1 MSDKGD
7 FKTDPA
13 IPGLFRI
20 YIFPKEFKENL
31 CIFVQYEMKNIYIK
45 KTNTLRPLPLFYLN
59 KSVLCFREY
68 VKV

>member
-20 YIFPKEFKENL
+20 YIFPKEFIENL
-31 CIFVQYEMKNIYIK
+31 SIFVQYKMKKYIYK
-45 KTNTLRPLPLFYLN
+45 KKLLD
-59 KSVLCFREY
+59 
-68 VKV
+68 